1 MWTIK
6 ENSNLNSVSYS
17 KLLNYYLINDQEEG
31 KDKYKLILT
40 EDDNY
45 SFKKIIDNLLASDDK
60 IKKFSNNDSKK
71 IIKNYN
77 FFKSKIDEFNFEM
90 GYNGISKLSIINVW
104 LERGKDDP
112 RLIFEILNST
122 GLELSQGDLI
132 EIIF

>member
-1 MWTIK
+1 M
-6 ENSNLNSVSYS
+6 
-17 KLLNYYLINDQEEG
+17 
-31 KDKYKLILT
+31 T